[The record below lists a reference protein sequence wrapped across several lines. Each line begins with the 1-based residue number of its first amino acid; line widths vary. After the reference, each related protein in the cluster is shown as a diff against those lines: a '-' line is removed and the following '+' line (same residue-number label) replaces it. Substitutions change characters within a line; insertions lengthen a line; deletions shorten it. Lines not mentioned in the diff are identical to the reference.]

1 MSNITFDMP
10 IDRTVT
16 VITDGRNI
24 TNIVFDMNIP
34 DRPDPICEKAK
45 EQFLAYFDGRLKEF
59 SLPYDISG
67 IGTPFFRSI
76 LTAVQKIPYGERVTY
91 MQAAEMAGSKAVRA
105 CGSALKRNPLPI
117 LIPCHRIVS
126 ASGGIGCY
134 MGTQGIDIKKFLLET
149 EERYK

>member
-76 LTAVQKIPYGERVTY
+76 LTAVQRIPYGERVTY

-105 CGSALKRNPLPI
+105 CGSALKRKPQLI
-117 LIPCHRIVS
+117 LVDELAHTTVSQDSPCKRRHR
-126 ASGGIGCY
+126 
-134 MGTQGIDIKKFLLET
+134 LLYGYAGD
-149 EERYK
+149 RYKEVFT

>member
-45 EQFLAYFDGRLKEF
+45 EQFLAYFDGGLKEF

-91 MQAAEMAGSKAVRA
+91 RQAAEMCVRFGAEKKSAPDSDTVSKDSPCKRRHRLLYGYAG
-105 CGSALKRNPLPI
+105 
-117 LIPCHRIVS
+117 
-126 ASGGIGCY
+126 
-134 MGTQGIDIKKFLLET
+134 D
-149 EERYK
+149 RYKEVFT

>member
-45 EQFLAYFDGRLKEF
+45 EQFFAYFDGKAE
-59 SLPYDISG
+59 G
-67 IGTPFFRSI
+67 I
-76 LTAVQKIPYGERVTY
+76 LLAV
-91 MQAAEMAGSKAVRA
+91 
-105 CGSALKRNPLPI
+105 
-117 LIPCHRIVS
+117 
-126 ASGGIGCY
+126 
-134 MGTQGIDIKKFLLET
+134 
-149 EERYK
+149 

>member
-59 SLPYDISG
+59 SLRFGAEKKSAPDTDTVSQDS
-67 IGTPFFRSI
+67 PCKRRHR
-76 LTAVQKIPYGERVTY
+76 LLYGY
-91 MQAAEMAGSKAVRA
+91 AG
-105 CGSALKRNPLPI
+105 
-117 LIPCHRIVS
+117 
-126 ASGGIGCY
+126 
-134 MGTQGIDIKKFLLET
+134 D
-149 EERYK
+149 RY

>member
-91 MQAAEMAGSKAVRA
+91 MQAAEMAGSKAVRRTEKKGTGKRSFQRKEP
-105 CGSALKRNPLPI
+105 GSDESGADGG
-117 LIPCHRIVS
+117 
-126 ASGGIGCY
+126 ASG
-134 MGTQGIDIKKFLLET
+134 FR
-149 EERYK
+149 ERGGLAAAGG